1 MENQKVSHRPTI
13 CYRHMQ
19 PSDLEALER
28 IHADIFPIRYE
39 SEFFQSVVNER
50 DIVSWAAVDR
60 SRPNG
65 QSDELIGFVTAR
77 IVLAKETEIGDLLR
91 YDPSKP
97 DQTLVYIL
105 TLGVVETYRNLGIAR
120 SLICQVI
127 KYASRIPTCRAVYL
141 HVISYNI
148 PAIHLYKKMSF
159 KCIRRLQGF
168 YLING
173 QHYDSFLFVY
183 YVNGGRSPCSP
194 LELLIAVVSYMTS
207 GVKSVAARLRKIEDK
222 SPKWPKCK
230 ETHSLISMQTKRNLT
245 TECTGYE
252 CVIRAGTSVIK
263 SCVNAWLLTV
273 ECLVV
278 DCRCNKSFCVFD
290 MYKLL
295 WRSLFFQL
303 ESGGGQA
310 TNNLYPC
317 MHTGHKFEV
326 RYMVTNGRERQK
338 ILAMT
343 SSLPSRPLVVS
354 LCLLLLLFP
363 VCLGID
369 TASITYHGGPL
380 LTGNLNLTLIWYG
393 QFGRVHKNVIRTFVE
408 SLHYNAGANLQP
420 QVSSWW
426 NVIESY
432 QEVARKGSSPINV
445 KVVKQVTDP
454 KYSAGKVATSEFIQQ
469 VLQKATGGRS
479 DTIPVIFTSKDVQM
493 QGLCFTKCSQHGT
506 FGDEQPYIVVGN
518 PQNECPGACA
528 WPFQKPDKGPLS
540 ITLNPP
546 NGNLGADAM
555 VIAFARALVEAV
567 TNPYKTGF
575 FQDNSN
581 NANKT
586 IEAASACWGIFGS
599 GALDGFAGKVLVDPN
614 TGGGFNG
621 HGSRGRKFLIPAVWN
636 PKTKSCWTL
645 L

>member
-1 MENQKVSHRPTI
+1 MAKQNFSHHPTI
-13 CYRHMQ
+13 CYRPIQ
-19 PSDLEALER
+19 PCDLEILER

-39 SEFFQSVVNER
+39 SEFFQSVVHER

-60 SRPNG
+60 SQPNG
-65 QSDELIGFVTAR
+65 HSDELIGFVTAR

-105 TLGVVETYRNLGIAR
+105 TLGVVESYRNLGIAR
-120 SLICQVI
+120 SLIRQVI
-127 KYASRIPTCRAVYL
+127 KYASSVPACRAVYL
-141 HVISYNI
+141 HVISYNV

-159 KCIRRLQGF
+159 KCIRRLQDF

-207 GVKSVAARLRKIEDK
+207 GLKSVAARIRKNEEK
-222 SPKWPKCK
+222 TAKWPKCK
-230 ETHSLISMQTKRNLT
+230 ETQSLMSIQTKRNLT

-252 CVIRAGTSVIK
+252 CVICAGMSMIK
-263 SCVNAWLLTV
+263 TCVNAWLLT
-273 ECLVV
+273 
-278 DCRCNKSFCVFD
+278 
-290 MYKLL
+290 
-295 WRSLFFQL
+295 
-303 ESGGGQA
+303 A
-310 TNNLYPC
+310 
-317 MHTGHKFEV
+317 
-326 RYMVTNGRERQK
+326 
-338 ILAMT
+338 AA
-343 SSLPSRPLVVS
+343 
-354 LCLLLLLFP
+354 
-363 VCLGID
+363 
-369 TASITYHGGPL
+369 ASITYHGGPL

-393 QFGRVHKNVIRTFVE
+393 QFGRVHKNVIRAFVE
-408 SLHYNAGANLQP
+408 SLHYNAGANFQP

-432 QEVARKGSSPINV
+432 QEVAGKGGSPININ
-445 KVVKQVTDP
+445 VVKQVADL
-454 KYSAGKVATSEFIQQ
+454 KYSAGKVVTGEFIQN
-469 VLQKATGGRS
+469 VLQKVNTGGDS
-479 DTIPVIFTSKDVQM
+479 STIPVILTARDVKM
-493 QGLCFTKCSQHGT
+493 QGLCFTKCSQHGMLA
-506 FGDEQPYIVVGN
+506 GGAQPYIVVGN
-518 PQNECPGACA
+518 PESECPGSCA

-555 VIAFARALVEAV
+555 VIAFARALAEAV

-575 FQDNSN
+575 YQDKSDK
-581 NANKT
+581 ANKT
-586 IEAASACWGIFGS
+586 VEAASACWGIFGS
-599 GALDGFAGKVLVDPN
+599 GAFDGYTGKVRVDPD

-636 PKTKSCWTL
+636 PKTNSCWTL